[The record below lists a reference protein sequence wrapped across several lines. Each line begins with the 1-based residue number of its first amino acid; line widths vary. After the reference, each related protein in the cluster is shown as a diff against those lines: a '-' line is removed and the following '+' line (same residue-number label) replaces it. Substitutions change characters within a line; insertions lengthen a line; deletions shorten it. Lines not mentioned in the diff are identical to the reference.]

1 MRRTS
6 VIVAATAA
14 LVVAGPAVVATA
26 ATDGVTVKSLA
37 SCTAHYANTAAW
49 MDCTGGSEKSQ
60 VRLGYNCGVGPVNA
74 DRHTNWFPLDPWG
87 TRTVSAD
94 CNFRVNGAWPNV
106 RKY

>member
-6 VIVAATAA
+6 IIVAATAA
-14 LVVAGPAVVATA
+14 LVTAGPVAVATA

-37 SCTAHYANTAAW
+37 SCSAHYANTAAW

-74 DRHTNWFPLDPWG
+74 DHHTKWYALDPGW
-87 TRTVSAD
+87 TITVSAE
-94 CNFRVNGAWPNV
+94 CNVRVNSAWSNV